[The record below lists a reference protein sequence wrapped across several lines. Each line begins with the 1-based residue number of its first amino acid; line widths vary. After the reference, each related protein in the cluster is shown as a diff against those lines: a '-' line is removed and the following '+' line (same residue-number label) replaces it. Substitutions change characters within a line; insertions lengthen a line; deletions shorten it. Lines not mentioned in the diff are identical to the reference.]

1 METLII
7 AGVAAAFVA
16 FFALALRL
24 APDTRDGLRGK
35 EEELASYLVNW
46 ASDPAYDRALAAE
59 LRVAR
64 RRHAGQPADAGAIG
78 PAVRWGAAG
87 APLRAG
93 AAGAI
98 R

>member
-7 AGVAAAFVA
+7 AGVAAAFFA

-24 APDTRDGLRGK
+24 APDTRDRPHVK
-35 EEELASYLVNW
+35 EEELASYGMTW
-46 ASDPAYDRALAAE
+46 TTDPDFDRALAAE
-59 LRVAR
+59 LRVPR
-64 RRHAGQPADAGAIG
+64 RRHAGEPPAAGGLG

-93 AAGAI
+93 SAGAV